1 MKKSLLILFAI
12 ITTITLNTQ
21 AEDFSAIYNGKT
33 IYYNITS
40 STYPRTVEVTFR
52 GASSS
57 TFPNAYSGAV
67 SIPDSVL
74 YSGNYYNVTSI
85 GASAF
90 SGCSGLTSI
99 TIGNSVTSIGVS
111 AFSGC
116 SGLTSITIPNSV
128 TSIGNNAFKSCTGL
142 TSITIPNSVT
152 SIGSRA
158 FEGCTSLTSITIPN
172 SVTSIGDRA
181 FYNCSGLTS
190 ITIPNSVTSI
200 GNSAFSYCSGLTSIT
215 IPNSVISIGESAF
228 SYCSGL
234 TSITIPNSV
243 TSIGSSAFYNTP
255 YYNNKPDGLVYINNV
270 LYKYKGTMPANTS
283 INVLSGTISISDY
296 AFSNCTGLTSITIG
310 NSVTSIGNSAFWNC
324 YGLTSITIGNSVTS
338 IGNSAFW
345 NCNGLTSITIPNSV
359 TSIGSGAFD
368 GCSGLTS
375 ITIGNSVTSIG
386 EYAFGNCSG
395 LTSITIPN
403 SVNSIGYDAFKNCTS
418 LDTMYFN
425 AFYCNS
431 IGDATRT
438 AFDGCYNF
446 RTLVI
451 GDSVQNVPSKAFFNC
466 SSLTSIISRATNPP
480 IVQGNSYYGVSKT
493 IPFYTPCNSI
503 PSYQSA
509 LYWSDFTNYVG
520 IRTPQFINTSICDGS
535 IYTDYGANIDSAG
548 VYTLVNGCDSVI
560 LNLSIK
566 PTFQTDYYD
575 TICKGQNYNNYGFS
589 FVADT
594 SGQYRRSLQAVNG
607 CDSIIVLNLFV
618 NPALAIPTDL
628 NVQVTANYIEFTWQ
642 SNGSSYAI
650 YRNDSLI
657 ANVTQ
662 PIYLDYNVVN
672 GQSYCYKVKAIKGD
686 CESEFSNIVCKSF
699 LGLSDISSNTIQ
711 TKIYPNPTNNKSK
724 LEFEG
729 LTTEADVLVYDM
741 VGRVIQ
747 KHRINQGNK
756 VLDIDLSGYAKGVYS
771 VRIINDRINQTKK
784 LIVQ

>member
-1 MKKSLLILFAI
+1 MKKTLLVLIAI
-12 ITTITLNTQ
+12 IHAINFNTK
-21 AEDFSAIYNGKT
+21 AEDFSAVYNGDT

-40 STYPRTVEVTFR
+40 SASSLTVAVTFR
-52 GASSS
+52 GSSYS
-57 TFPNAYSGAV
+57 SYPNEYSGTV

-74 YSGNYYNVTSI
+74 YNSNYYKVTSI
-85 GASAF
+85 GDRAF
-90 SGCSGLTSI
+90 L
-99 TIGNSVTSIGVS
+99 N
-111 AFSGC
+111 C

-128 TSIGNNAFKSCTGL
+128 TSIGIGTFQACTGL

-152 SIGSRA
+152 SIGNFA
-158 FEGCTSLTSITIPN
+158 FSGCTSLTSITIPN
-172 SVTSIGDRA
+172 SVTSIGNGA
-181 FYNCSGLTS
+181 FY
-190 ITIPNSVTSI
+190 
-200 GNSAFSYCSGLTSIT
+200 
-215 IPNSVISIGESAF
+215 
-228 SYCSGL
+228 
-234 TSITIPNSV
+234 
-243 TSIGSSAFYNTP
+243 
-255 YYNNKPDGLVYINNV
+255 
-270 LYKYKGTMPANTS
+270 
-283 INVLSGTISISDY
+283 
-296 AFSNCTGLTSITIG
+296 
-310 NSVTSIGNSAFWNC
+310 
-324 YGLTSITIGNSVTS
+324 
-338 IGNSAFW
+338 
-345 NCNGLTSITIPNSV
+345 
-359 TSIGSGAFD
+359 

-375 ITIGNSVTSIG
+375 ITIANSVISIG
-386 EYAFGNCSG
+386 DGAFENCSG

-425 AFYCNS
+425 AFNCNS

-493 IPFYTPCNSI
+493 IPFYVLCNLI

-520 IRTPQFINTSICDGS
+520 IRTPQFIATSICEGS
-535 IYTDYGANIDSAG
+535 IYTNYGANIDSAG

-560 LNLSIK
+560 LNLSII
-566 PTFQTDYYD
+566 PSFETNYYD
-575 TICKGQNYNNYGFS
+575 TICKGLQYGNYGFS
-589 FVADT
+589 FIADT

-618 NPALAIPTDL
+618 NPAPVIPTDL
-628 NVQVTANYIEFTWQ
+628 NVQVIANYIEFTWQ

-686 CESEFSNIVCKSF
+686 CESEFSNVVCKSF
-699 LGLSDISSNTIQ
+699 LGLNDISSSNIT
-711 TKIYPNPTNNKSK
+711 TKLYPNPTNNKSK
-724 LEFEG
+724 LEIEG
-729 LTTEADVLVYDM
+729 LKYDAE
-741 VGRVIQ
+741 VIVSDLFGRVI
-747 KHRINQGNK
+747 KSYKIEPTNNE
-756 VLDIDLSGYAKGVYS
+756 LEIDLSGYAKGVYS
-771 VRIINDRINQTKK
+771 IRILNDNFNQIKK
-784 LIVQ
+784 LIIQ